1 MLKCYICAPRM
12 TKLFLHLCL
21 GGVLEHKMDDNS
33 EKPIAFLS
41 NIVSC
46 RKEIFSAGEAFPD
59 MNTN

>member
-1 MLKCYICAPRM
+1 M